1 MQAAATIAATA
12 TTMDAV
18 QARPA
23 ADAALVR
30 PAADAALMRAG
41 LSPLAARL
49 HIREIQI
56 VRLIGHGLGNREI
69 AERLALSVQ
78 TVKWYNKSLF
88 QKLNVANRAEALS
101 VAKAGGLL

>member
-1 MQAAATIAATA
+1 MQAAATLAASA
-12 TTMDAV
+12 TMMEM
-18 QARPA
+18 RPA
-23 ADAALVR
+23 VN
-30 PAADAALMRAG
+30 
-41 LSPLAARL
+41 PLAARL

-101 VAKAGGLL
+101 AAKAGGLL

>member
-1 MQAAATIAATA
+1 MQADMQTASNIAIQP
-12 TTMDAV
+12 M
-18 QARPA
+18 ARPP
-23 ADAALVR
+23 LN
-30 PAADAALMRAG
+30 
-41 LSPLAARL
+41 PLAARL

-88 QKLNVANRAEALS
+88 QKLKVGSRAEALD
-101 VAKAGGLL
+101 AARAEGLV

>member
-1 MQAAATIAATA
+1 MQAAATRAATA
-12 TTMDAV
+12 TMMDAV
-18 QARPA
+18 QARPS
-23 ADAALVR
+23 VN
-30 PAADAALMRAG
+30 
-41 LSPLAARL
+41 PLAARL

>member
-1 MQAAATIAATA
+1 MQAAATLAATA
-12 TTMDAV
+12 TMMDAV
-18 QARPA
+18 QARPG
-23 ADAALVR
+23 VN
-30 PAADAALMRAG
+30 
-41 LSPLAARL
+41 PLAARL

>member
-1 MQAAATIAATA
+1 MQAAATLAANA
-12 TTMDAV
+12 TMMEM
-18 QARPA
+18 RPA
-23 ADAALVR
+23 VNA
-30 PAADAALMRAG
+30 
-41 LSPLAARL
+41 LAARL

-101 VAKAGGLL
+101 AAKAGGLL

>member
-1 MQAAATIAATA
+1 MQAAATLAATA
-12 TTMDAV
+12 TMMDAV
-18 QARPA
+18 QARPNIN
-23 ADAALVR
+23 
-30 PAADAALMRAG
+30 
-41 LSPLAARL
+41 PLAARL

>member
-1 MQAAATIAATA
+1 MQSASEAG
-12 TTMDAV
+12 
-18 QARPA
+18 QERENPAR
-23 ADAALVR
+23 D
-30 PAADAALMRAG
+30 
-41 LSPLAARL
+41 SLAHRL

-88 QKLNVANRAEALS
+88 QKLKVGSRSEALS
-101 VAKAGGLL
+101 AARASGLI

>member
-1 MQAAATIAATA
+1 MQAAATLAANA
-12 TTMDAV
+12 TMVDAV
-18 QARPA
+18 Q
-23 ADAALVR
+23 VR
-30 PAADAALMRAG
+30 SAVN
-41 LSPLAARL
+41 PLAARL

-88 QKLNVANRAEALS
+88 QKLNVASRAEALS
-101 VAKAGGLL
+101 AAKAGGLI

>member
-1 MQAAATIAATA
+1 MQGMSEAVIHAGQGDIAGRDD
-12 TTMDAV
+12 M
-18 QARPA
+18 
-23 ADAALVR
+23 
-30 PAADAALMRAG
+30 
-41 LSPLAARL
+41 AARL

-88 QKLNVANRAEALS
+88 QKLKVGSRAEALS
-101 VAKAGGLL
+101 AARAGGLI